1 MTKIILVSLL
11 LIFMAYLGNR
21 WINSYEVIPKPTKG
35 VSLLEGVEVRV
46 FGGKG
51 EEWRVYGS
59 SASLEDSK
67 IFMEDILL
75 QSEGMTLTSK
85 SGSIDSDTGEGYL
98 EGNVVLRTK
107 EGVFKTDRAELRLKE
122 GLVYGDGKVVFED
135 GLNVME
141 GVGWRVEFKP
151 MRVIINQAKVKL
163 Q

>member
-1 MTKIILVSLL
+1 MTRIILVSLL

-21 WINSYEVIPKPTKG
+21 WINSYGVIPKPTKG
-35 VSLLEGVEVRV
+35 VSPLEGVEVRV

-59 SASLEDSK
+59 RARLEDNK

-75 QSEGMTLTSK
+75 QSEETTLTAK
-85 SGSIDSDTGEGYL
+85 SGSVDMDTGEGYL

-107 EGVFKTDRAELRLKE
+107 EGVFKTDRAELKLKE
-122 GLVYGDGKVVFED
+122 GLVYGEGKVVFED
-135 GLNVME
+135 GRNVVE
-141 GVGWRVEFKP
+141 GVGWQVEFKP

>member
-21 WINSYEVIPKPTKG
+21 WINSYGVIPKPTKEVG
-35 VSLLEGVEVRV
+35 LLEGVEVRV

-59 SASLEDSK
+59 RASLENSK

-75 QSEGMTLTSK
+75 QSGETTLTAK
-85 SGSIDSDTGEGYL
+85 NGSIDRDTGEGYL

-122 GLVYGDGKVVFED
+122 GFVYGEGKAVFED
-135 GLNVME
+135 GRNVVE
-141 GVGWRVEFKP
+141 GVGWQVEFKP
-151 MRVIINQAKVKL
+151 TRVIINQAKVKL

>member
-1 MTKIILVSLL
+1 MTKIILVSML

-21 WINSYEVIPKPTKG
+21 WINSYEVIPEPTKG
-35 VSLLEGVEVRV
+35 VGLLEGVEVRV

-59 SASLEDSK
+59 RARLEDSK

-75 QSEGMTLTSK
+75 QSGETTLTAK
-85 SGSIDSDTGEGYL
+85 SGSVDRDTGEGYL

-107 EGVFKTDRAELRLKE
+107 EGTFKTNRAKLRLKE
-122 GLVYGDGKVVFED
+122 GLAYGDGKVVFDD
-135 GLNVME
+135 GRNMVE
-141 GVGWRVEFKP
+141 GVGWQVEFKP
-151 MRVIINQAKVKL
+151 IRVIINQAKVRL

>member
-1 MTKIILVSLL
+1 MTKIMLVSLL

-21 WINSYEVIPKPTKG
+21 WINSYEVSPKPTKG
-35 VSLLEGVEVRV
+35 VGLLEGVEVRV

-51 EEWRVYGS
+51 EEWRIYGS
-59 SASLEDSK
+59 RASLEDSK
-67 IFMEDILL
+67 IFMEDIIL
-75 QSEGMTLTSK
+75 QSEGTTLTAK
-85 SGSIDSDTGEGYL
+85 SGSIDRDTGEGYL

-107 EGVFKTDRAELRLKE
+107 EGVFKTNRAELRLKE
-122 GLVYGDGKVVFED
+122 GLTYGDGKVVFED
-135 GLNVME
+135 GRNMVE

>member
-21 WINSYEVIPKPTKG
+21 WINSYEVIPKPTKE
-35 VSLLEGVEVRV
+35 VSLLEGVEVKV

-51 EEWRVYGS
+51 EEWQIYGS
-59 SASLEDSK
+59 RARLEDSK

-75 QSEGMTLTSK
+75 QSGETTLTAK
-85 SGSIDSDTGEGYL
+85 NGSIDRDTGEGYL

-122 GLVYGDGKVVFED
+122 ELAYGGGKAVFED
-135 GLNVME
+135 GRNIVE
-141 GVGWRVEFKP
+141 GVGWQVEFKP
-151 MRVIINQAKVKL
+151 LRVIINQAKVKL

>member
-1 MTKIILVSLL
+1 MIKIILLSLL

-21 WINSYEVIPKPTKG
+21 WVNSYEVIPKPTKE
-35 VSLLEGVEVRV
+35 VSLLEGVEVKV

-59 SASLEDSK
+59 RARLEDSK

-75 QSEGMTLTSK
+75 QSGEATLIAK
-85 SGSIDSDTGEGYL
+85 NGSIDRDTGEGYL

-107 EGVFKTDRAELRLKE
+107 EGTFKTDRAELKLKE
-122 GLVYGDGKVVFED
+122 GLVYGEGKVLFED
-135 GLNVME
+135 GRNVVE
-141 GVGWRVEFKP
+141 GVGWQVEFKP
-151 MRVIINQAKVKL
+151 TRVIINQAKVKL

>member
-1 MTKIILVSLL
+1 MTKIMLVSLF
-11 LIFMAYLGNR
+11 LIFMAYFSNR
-21 WINSYEVIPKPTKG
+21 WVNSYEVSPKPTKG
-35 VSLLEGVEVRV
+35 VGLLEGVEVRV

-51 EEWRVYGS
+51 EEWRIYGS
-59 SASLEDSK
+59 RARLEDSK

-75 QSEGMTLTSK
+75 QSGENTLTAK
-85 SGSIDSDTGEGYL
+85 SGSVDRDTGEGFL

-122 GLVYGDGKVVFED
+122 GLAYGDGKVVFED
-135 GLNVME
+135 GSNVVE
-141 GVGWRVEFKP
+141 GVGWQVEFKP

>member
-1 MTKIILVSLL
+1 MIKIVLLSLL
-11 LIFMAYLGNR
+11 LVFMAYFGSR
-21 WINSYEVIPKPTKG
+21 WINSYEVISKPTKEA
-35 VSLLEGVEVRV
+35 SLLKGVEVKV

-59 SASLEDSK
+59 RARLEDSK

-75 QSEGMTLTSK
+75 QSEETTLTAK
-85 SGSIDSDTGEGYL
+85 NGSIDRDTGEGYV

-107 EGVFKTDRAELRLKE
+107 DGVFKTDRAELKLKE
-122 GLVYGDGKVVFED
+122 GFAYGNGKAVFED
-135 GLNVME
+135 GRNVVE
-141 GVGWRVEFKP
+141 GVGWYVEFKP

>member
-1 MTKIILVSLL
+1 MIKITLISLL

-21 WINSYEVIPKPTKG
+21 WVNSYEVIPEPTKG

-51 EEWRVYGS
+51 EEWRIYGS
-59 SASLEDSK
+59 RASLEDSK
-67 IFMEDILL
+67 IFMEDIVL
-75 QSEGMTLTSK
+75 QSGETTLTAK
-85 SGSIDSDTGEGYL
+85 NGSIDRNTGEGYL

-107 EGVFKTDRAELRLKE
+107 EGVFKTDSAKLRLKE
-122 GLVYGDGKVVFED
+122 GLAYGEGKVVFED
-135 GLNVME
+135 GRNVVE

-151 MRVIINQAKVKL
+151 TRVIINQAKVRL

>member
-21 WINSYEVIPKPTKG
+21 WVNSYEVFPEPTKRVG
-35 VSLLEGVEVRV
+35 LLEGVQVRV

-51 EEWRVYGS
+51 EEWQIYGS
-59 SASLEDSK
+59 RARLEDSK

-75 QSEGMTLTSK
+75 QSGENTLTAK
-85 SGSIDSDTGEGYL
+85 NGSVDRDTGEGYL
-98 EGNVVLRTK
+98 EGSVVLQTK

-122 GLVYGDGKVVFED
+122 GFAYGEGKVVFED
-135 GLNVME
+135 EHNVVE

>member
-1 MTKIILVSLL
+1 MTKIMLLSLL

-21 WINSYEVIPKPTKG
+21 WVNSYEVIQEPTKG
-35 VSLLEGVEVRV
+35 VSFLEGVQVRV

-51 EEWRVYGS
+51 EEWQIYGS
-59 SASLEDSK
+59 RARLEDSK
-67 IFMEDILL
+67 IFMEDIVL
-75 QSEGMTLTSK
+75 QSEGMTLTAK
-85 SGSIDSDTGEGYL
+85 SGSIDRDTGEGYL

-122 GLVYGDGKVVFED
+122 GLAYGGGKAVFED
-135 GLNVME
+135 GRNVVE

-151 MRVIINQAKVKL
+151 TRVIINQAKVKL

>member
-1 MTKIILVSLL
+1 MTKIIIVSLL

-21 WINSYEVIPKPTKG
+21 WLNSYEVIPEPTKG

-46 FGGKG
+46 FGAKG

-59 SASLEDSK
+59 RARLEDSK
-67 IFMEDILL
+67 VFMEDIVL
-75 QSEGMTLTSK
+75 QSGEITLTAK
-85 SGSIDSDTGEGYL
+85 NGSIDRDTGEGYL
-98 EGNVVLRTK
+98 ERNVVLRTK

-122 GLVYGDGKVVFED
+122 GLTYGDGKVVFED
-135 GLNVME
+135 GRNMVE

-151 MRVIINQAKVKL
+151 TRVIINQAKVKL

>member
-1 MTKIILVSLL
+1 MIKIVLVSLL

-21 WINSYEVIPKPTKG
+21 WVNSYEVIPEPTKG
-35 VSLLEGVEVRV
+35 VSFLEGVQVRV

-59 SASLEDSK
+59 RARLEDSK

-75 QSEGMTLTSK
+75 QSGETTLTAK
-85 SGSIDSDTGEGYL
+85 SGSIDRDTGEGYL

-107 EGVFKTDRAELRLKE
+107 EGVFKTDRAELKLKE
-122 GLVYGDGKVVFED
+122 GLAYGEGKAVFED
-135 GLNVME
+135 GPNVVE

-151 MRVIINQAKVKL
+151 TRVIINQAKVKL

>member
-1 MTKIILVSLL
+1 MTKIILVSMLF
-11 LIFMAYLGNR
+11 IFMAYLGNR
-21 WINSYEVIPKPTKG
+21 WISSYEVIQKPTKE
-35 VSLLEGVEVRV
+35 VNILEGVEVKV

-59 SASLEDSK
+59 RARLEESK

-75 QSEGMTLTSK
+75 QSGENTLTAK
-85 SGSIDSDTGEGYL
+85 NGSIDRDTGEGYL

-107 EGVFKTDRAELRLKE
+107 KGVFKTDRAELRLKE
-122 GLVYGDGKVVFED
+122 GLAYGEGKVVFED
-135 GLNVME
+135 GHNVVE
-141 GVGWRVEFKP
+141 GVGWQVEFKP

>member
-1 MTKIILVSLL
+1 MTRIILVSLL

-21 WINSYEVIPKPTKG
+21 WINSYGVIPKPTKR
-35 VSLLEGVEVRV
+35 VSPLEGVEVRV

-59 SASLEDSK
+59 RARLEDNK

-75 QSEGMTLTSK
+75 QSEETTLTAK
-85 SGSIDSDTGEGYL
+85 SGSVDMDTGEGYL

-122 GLVYGDGKVVFED
+122 GLVYGEGKVVFED
-135 GLNVME
+135 GRNMVE
-141 GVGWRVEFKP
+141 GVGWQVEFKP

>member
-1 MTKIILVSLL
+1 MTKIILVSLF
-11 LIFMAYLGNR
+11 LIFTAYLGNR

-35 VSLLEGVEVRV
+35 VSFLEGVEVKV

-59 SASLEDSK
+59 GASLEDSK
-67 IFMEDILL
+67 IFMEDIVL
-75 QSEGMTLTSK
+75 QSGETTLTAK
-85 SGSIDSDTGEGYL
+85 NGSIDRDTGEGYL

-122 GLVYGDGKVVFED
+122 GLAYGDGKVVFED
-135 GLNVME
+135 GRNVVE

-151 MRVIINQAKVKL
+151 IRVIINQAKVKL